1 MDEVGVDVEVEVTT
15 PSEGANAYAAIT
27 AYLESGSYPPSAD
40 KKEKHGL
47 RKRAKYFIVEGS
59 HLHYIG
65 GKTKKCPR
73 LVISDVKEQLKLVQN
88 IHDQAHVG
96 RDKTLSQLNERYYW
110 PDMYKQVC
118 AYVRVY

>member
-65 GKTKKCPR
+65 GKTKCPR
-73 LVISDVKEQLKLVQN
+73 LVISDVKEQVKLVQN

-96 RDKTLSQLNERYYW
+96 RDKTLSQLNERYYC
-110 PDMYKQVC
+110 M
-118 AYVRVY
+118 A